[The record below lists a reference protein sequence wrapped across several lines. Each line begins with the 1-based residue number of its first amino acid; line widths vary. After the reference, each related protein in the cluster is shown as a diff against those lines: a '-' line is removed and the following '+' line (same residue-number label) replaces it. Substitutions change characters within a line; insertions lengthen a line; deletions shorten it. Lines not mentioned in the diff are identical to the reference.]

1 MKKTYLSFIV
11 IVLTM
16 SNLIAQKVV
25 QPKNVRWGIGVFGGI
40 NRSRPE
46 LRNSNF
52 QSFPD
57 HYGLLLGLEL
67 NLRLNK
73 RSSFHLQPSYTSIDK
88 LNANRKYWDIPS
100 LGVSTIKIPLLYR
113 YRILDTKISPFLEL
127 GTGYNQAINGY
138 YRIHTYPMCDLVPC
152 QVDPNFEFNYDL
164 STKSAVSA
172 IGGIGANV
180 TVGKISIPITVRYE
194 HYVND
199 LLFSARFFGS
209 GPQLQFENI
218 ALLTGIN
225 F

>member
-1 MKKTYLSFIV
+1 MKKIYLCFIV

-16 SNLIAQKVV
+16 SDLVAQS
-25 QPKNVRWGIGVFGGI
+25 KNVRWGMGVFGGI

-46 LRNSNF
+46 LSTSNV

-57 HYGLLLGLEL
+57 HYGLLLGLDL

-73 RSSFHLQPSYTSIDK
+73 RSSFHLQLSYTSIDK
-88 LNANRKYWDIPS
+88 VNANRSYRDIPS

-113 YRILDTKISPFLEL
+113 YRFLNTKIAPFLEV
-127 GTGYNQAINGY
+127 GVGYNQATKGY
-138 YRIHTYPMCDLVPC
+138 YRIHTYPICDPGPC

-172 IGGIGANV
+172 IAGIGANV
-180 TVGKISIPITVRYE
+180 TLGKISIPITVRYE
-194 HYVND
+194 HYGND

-218 ALLTGIN
+218 SLLTGIN